1 MPHLVGGLFQ
11 TSLPLQGR
19 SLSNIKQSASFVS
32 LLFEPKYIWF
42 SWEFFFK
49 QAKGLMLVAAN
60 VKSFTRSFIR
70 QIKTLQI
77 HGSAEFWH
85 KVKVC
90 LFFLLEV
97 LPGPKMMDVAPIT
110 WRWSSRS
117 ALLLPQTNQIP
128 GPPVEQCR
136 NGPAP
141 IHPKIPF
148 FQIKRRP
155 RSKVSL
161 GRTSTEE
168 GDGRDPSSEKSR
180 FF

>member
-1 MPHLVGGLFQ
+1 MPATGDWAWALWLWQHSISHFLLGHPVHLIFLIDR
-11 TSLPLQGR
+11 S
-19 SLSNIKQSASFVS
+19 SLSNKPTGPFF
-32 LLFEPKYIWF
+32 LLPIINK
-42 SWEFFFK
+42 
-49 QAKGLMLVAAN
+49 AKI
-60 VKSFTRSFIR
+60 FTRSCAYVCQNFANTWISR
-70 QIKTLQI
+70 MLTL
-77 HGSAEFWH
+77 GKS
-85 KVKVC
+85 
-90 LFFLLEV
+90 LPFFMLEV
-97 LPGPKMMDVAPIT
+97 LLGPKMMNVAPIT

-117 ALLLPQTNQIP
+117 ALLLPQTNQIS

-168 GDGRDPSSEKSR
+168 GDGRDPSSENSR